1 MNQPQVRTFTHI
13 VSCPPLTDMAEMMG
27 VYNNLLQACQIKG
40 NIAVPPVTGFT
51 HPIAEC
57 QQQLQKDFLQTMQ
70 LLQTAVASYGSV
82 TLVNARCTSSSL
94 TFVFQYVE

>member
-1 MNQPQVRTFTHI
+1 MSQQQVRTFTH
-13 VSCPPLTDMAEMMG
+13 VVNCPPLTDVAEMMG

-40 NIAVPPVTGFT
+40 TIQVPPAAGFT
-51 HPIAEC
+51 HPIEEC
-57 QQQLQKDFLQTMQ
+57 QKQLQRDFLATMQ

-82 TLVNARCTSSSL
+82 TLVNARGTTSSL

>member
-1 MNQPQVRTFTHI
+1 
-13 VSCPPLTDMAEMMG
+13 MMG

-40 NIAVPPVTGFT
+40 VINVPPAAGFT
-51 HPIAEC
+51 HPIEEC
-57 QQQLQKDFLQTMQ
+57 QQQLQRDFLNTMQ

-82 TLVNARCTSSSL
+82 TLVNARCTSASL